1 MKGRKAVA
9 SVAIACCLVVVL
21 AAFPTLRAQDT
32 ATALLREA
40 RVAVQAN
47 RLDSA
52 SALLRRLIDTLVPA
66 TRAERAQAWV
76 WLGGVHFYRGK
87 DSVAGGAFREALGLD
102 AGLEVTRLAQL
113 GPDIGRLLQAQRAAL
128 PPPAPVIPRAPSPA
142 GAPVHDCL
150 SGCHEDRKS
159 VV

>member
-76 WLGGVHFYRGK
+76 WLGVVHFYRGK
-87 DSVAGGAFREALGLD
+87 DSLAGGAFREALGLD
-102 AGLEVTRLAQL
+102 AGLEGTGLAPL
-113 GPDIGRLLQAQRAAL
+113 EPPIGPV
-128 PPPAPVIPRAPSPA
+128 PPAPRPPPPPPPPLLPPAPSPP
-142 GAPVHDCL
+142 GRGPL
-150 SGCHEDRKS
+150 R
-159 VV
+159 